1 MKKDSPKRFTP
12 VGHPD
17 RDTAAQWAEL
27 YRQAM
32 AEPDGIYC
40 VKDEDGFN
48 LIYLDASN
56 PEYLVGILENFAR
69 FGTFENRKTQ
79 TRLAAEKF
87 LLQANYREKLKQ
99 GLTQDE
105 ALEQIADENKTK
117 RGYSR
122 SSIERKLG
130 LRR

>member
-17 RDTAAQWAEL
+17 REVAAQWAQL
-27 YRQAM
+27 YRKAM
-32 AEPDGIYC
+32 AEPDSIYC
-40 VKDEDGFN
+40 CTNEDGSN

-56 PEYLVGILENFAR
+56 PEYLIGLLENFAR
-69 FGTFENRKTQ
+69 FGTFENRKLQ
-79 TRLAAEKF
+79 IGMNVEKI
-87 LLQANYREKLKQ
+87 LLRAHYREKLDQ

-105 ALEQIADENKTK
+105 ALEQLADENKTK

-130 LRR
+130 LRH